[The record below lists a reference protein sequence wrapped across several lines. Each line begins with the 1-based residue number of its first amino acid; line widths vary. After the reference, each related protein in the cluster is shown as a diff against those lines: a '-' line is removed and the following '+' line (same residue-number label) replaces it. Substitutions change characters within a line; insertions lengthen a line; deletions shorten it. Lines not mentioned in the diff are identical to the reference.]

1 MKLHEDIN
9 EFKEAL
15 LGFAHKSKIDVAIIE
30 KDYYVTMFLQELSKR
45 VPNLLFKGGTSLSK
59 CHKIINR
66 FSEDIDLTL
75 NAQHQTQGQKRALNH
90 AVIDVCKE
98 LGFTIRNEDEIL
110 SRRDFNKYEVIYPI
124 LFPSKSV
131 KQFLLVETVFMA
143 KSYPD
148 EYKSA
153 SSMIYDFLRENGD
166 TDAIEQ
172 YEMQPFEIRVQT
184 LERTLVDK
192 VFSLCNHYLD
202 DRMEGLSRHIYDL
215 SRLLPVVKL
224 DDNLKKLA
232 WEVRYTRKANGR
244 YLIEEDNGYDI
255 QDLLIEI
262 VDKEIYR
269 SDYETITQQLLFDGT
284 TYDEAV
290 KALYKIIES
299 GVFAS
304 DDGMGSGKNKDL
316 EM

>member
-1 MKLHEDIN
+1 MKLHKSEKDFTDAIEIASGALDI
-9 EFKEAL
+9 
-15 LGFAHKSKIDVAIIE
+15 SPAIIE

-98 LGFTIRNEDEIL
+98 LGFTIRNEDKIL
-110 SRRDFNKYEVIYPI
+110 SRRDFNKYEIFYPI
-124 LFPSKSV
+124 LFPSNEV
-131 KQFLLVETVFMA
+131 KQYLLVETVFMA

-153 SSMIYDFLRENGD
+153 SSIIYDFWQENGD
-166 TDAIEQ
+166 TEAIEQ
-172 YEMQPFEIRVQT
+172 YEMQPFEICVQA

-202 DRMEGLSRHIYDL
+202 DRMKGLSRHIYDL

-232 WEVRYTRKANGR
+232 LEVRYARKANGR

-269 SDYETITQQLLFDGT
+269 SDYETITQRLLYDGT

-304 DDGMGSGKNKDL
+304 ADGMGSGKKKDL